1 MVSFVK
7 PNLLGTLKEFNNRFG
22 NPIKNGQCR
31 DATSFDVVLMKR
43 RAHVLNRLLSGC
55 VQVSRGTCQV
65 CSCVTIAMV
74 QLSNACQLPVII

>member
-31 DATSFDVVLMKR
+31 DATSFDVILMKR

-55 VQVSRGTCQV
+55 VQVSRVNQPSQHLATV
-65 CSCVTIAMV
+65 
-74 QLSNACQLPVII
+74 PVA

>member
-7 PNLLGTLKEFNNRFG
+7 PNLLGTLIEFNNRFG

-31 DATSFDVVLMKR
+31 DATSFDVILMKR

-55 VQVSRGTCQV
+55 VQVSRVNQP
-65 CSCVTIAMV
+65 S
-74 QLSNACQLPVII
+74 QR